1 MQLGSWRDFSAP
13 ARKSSSDS
21 QQDGNPCS
29 QNSENDFFRVLQIL
43 SRMGNLVVS
52 GYLTQAIKR
61 SSDSQQDGNPWCDLF
76 IYVYWSLPH
85 GSLGRDQIAFA
96 VDEGFSG
103 IFNISLPDGWKYP
116 IPSC

>member
-1 MQLGSWRDFSAP
+1 
-13 ARKSSSDS
+13 
-21 QQDGNPCS
+21 
-29 QNSENDFFRVLQIL
+29 
-43 SRMGNLVVS
+43 MGNLVVS

-61 SSDSQQDGNPWCDLF
+61 FSDSQQDGNPWFDLF
-76 IYVYWSLPH
+76 IHVYWSLPH